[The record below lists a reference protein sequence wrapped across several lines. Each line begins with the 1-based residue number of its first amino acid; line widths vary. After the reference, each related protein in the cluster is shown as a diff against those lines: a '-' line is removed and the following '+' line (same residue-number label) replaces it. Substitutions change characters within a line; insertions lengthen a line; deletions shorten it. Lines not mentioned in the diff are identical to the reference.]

1 MTTTPEVEKQN
12 ALTDYSWLMR
22 DWTVRPDTPAPLS
35 GLPWLDR
42 CDCCGRWIAP
52 IVTMNTWGWRFCD
65 RCANPEYWG
74 DFAVEEVSK

>member
-35 GLPWLDR
+35 GLPWLDLL
-42 CDCCGRWIAP
+42 W
-52 IVTMNTWGWRFCD
+52 
-65 RCANPEYWG
+65 
-74 DFAVEEVSK
+74 VS